1 MRKELKDEEFILIF
15 DIDKQFFEA
24 DFLVVY
30 QLILTL
36 SNLTFC
42 FLTKCQFPKPEFYLN
57 RKTDMSQT
65 FIRTQF
71 LAKLFPQLCLCH
83 WNGNCDLFVI
93 LNCQKGHNC
102 DLFTSYEQQ
111 KGHDLFTS
119 YEQQKGHNCDLSVTF
134 LLVINDIVNDKKGH
148 NFMNDKTYWFS
159 GNFCLVWKKYWKS
172 SSFFCQ
178 TGSATILNFY
188 LKSRSQEVGCVF

>member
-1 MRKELKDEEFILIF
+1 MFFQKKLLI
-15 DIDKQFFEA
+15 
-24 DFLVVY
+24 
-30 QLILTL
+30 
-36 SNLTFC
+36 
-42 FLTKCQFPKPEFYLN
+42 PHW
-57 RKTDMSQT
+57 
-65 FIRTQF
+65 F

-83 WNGNCDLFVI
+83 WNGNCDLFVVH
-93 LNCQKGHNC
+93 NCQKGHNC
-102 DLFTSYEQQ
+102 DLFTSYERQ
-111 KGHDLFTS
+111 KGHNCDIFTS
-119 YEQQKGHNCDLSVTF
+119 YERQKGHNCDLSVTF
-134 LLVINDIVNDKKGH
+134 SLVINDIVNDKKGH

>member
-1 MRKELKDEEFILIF
+1 M
-15 DIDKQFFEA
+15 Q
-24 DFLVVY
+24 
-30 QLILTL
+30 
-36 SNLTFC
+36 S
-42 FLTKCQFPKPEFYLN
+42 
-57 RKTDMSQT
+57 KTHEKKNCV
-65 FIRTQF
+65 RTSTF

-83 WNGNCDLFVI
+83 WNGNCDLFVVH
-93 LNCQKGHNC
+93 NCQKGHNC
-102 DLFTSYEQQ
+102 DLFTSYER
-111 KGHDLFTS
+111 
-119 YEQQKGHNCDLSVTF
+119 QKGHNCDLSVTF

-188 LKSRSQEVGCVF
+188 LKSRSEEVGCVF

>member
-1 MRKELKDEEFILIF
+1 MTFLSFTIARKVTIVTFLPVMN
-15 DIDKQFFEA
+15 DKKVMT
-24 DFLVVY
+24 FLPVMNDKKVT
-30 QLILTL
+30 I
-36 SNLTFC
+36 
-42 FLTKCQFPKPEFYLN
+42 
-57 RKTDMSQT
+57 
-65 FIRTQF
+65 
-71 LAKLFPQLCLCH
+71 
-83 WNGNCDLFVI
+83 
-93 LNCQKGHNC
+93 
-102 DLFTSYEQQ
+102 
-111 KGHDLFTS
+111 
-119 YEQQKGHNCDLSVTF
+119 VTF